1 MAVKLKPVARN
12 VTRTEPDIAE
22 AEVASYVEVNHT
34 WASSTVLILQ
44 CRIANGVSLIQVNKN
59 FNTLSTLSL
68 AVSLMA
74 TWETVCSTIGSGLIS
89 GGPVSLVY
97 GFIRMSITLCSTW
110 TRLKT
115 RFAVSFLGNLC
126 TAISLGELASMLVT
140 PGRLFLIQSGPDNL
154 EHAGIQRPGDST
166 ISWPS

>member
-1 MAVKLKPVARN
+1 MAIELKPVASN
-12 VTRTEPDIAE
+12 VPRTEPDIAE
-22 AEVASYVEVNHT
+22 AEVVNNAEVNHI
-34 WASSTVLILQ
+34 WKSSVVLVLSS
-44 CRIANGVSLIQVNKN
+44 RIANGVCLIQVNKN

-74 TWETVCSTIGSGLIS
+74 TWETVCSTIGSGLVS

-97 GFIRMSITLCSTW
+97 GFIRKSSTLCATW

-115 RFAVSFLGNLC
+115 IFAVSFLGNLC

-140 PGRLFLIQSGPDNL
+140 ADVS
-154 EHAGIQRPGDST
+154 S
-166 ISWPS
+166 

>member
-1 MAVKLKPVARN
+1 MAIELKPVASN

-22 AEVASYVEVNHT
+22 AEVVNNAEVKRT
-34 WASSTVLILQ
+34 WALSVVLVLSY
-44 CRIANGVSLIQVNKN
+44 RIANCVGLIQVNRN

-74 TWETVCSTIGSGLIS
+74 TWETVCSTIGSGLVS

-97 GFIRMSITLCSTW
+97 GFIRTTSTLRSTW
-110 TRLKT
+110 TRLKSIL
-115 RFAVSFLGNLC
+115 AVSFIGNLC

-140 PGRLFLIQSGPDNL
+140 ANV
-154 EHAGIQRPGDST
+154 
-166 ISWPS
+166 PS